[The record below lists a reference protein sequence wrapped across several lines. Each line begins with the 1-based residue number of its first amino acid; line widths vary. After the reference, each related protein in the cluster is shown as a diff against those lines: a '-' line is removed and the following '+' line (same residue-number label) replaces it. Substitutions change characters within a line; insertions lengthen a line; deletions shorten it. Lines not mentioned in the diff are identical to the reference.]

1 MLSASF
7 LYVIS
12 PLLKIK
18 IMKNIF
24 IKKNIQMYNKYP
36 NEVSSFY
43 FNLNKKNIISHTA
56 PHSEAWGCGN
66 NFSAQFSK
74 AKATLSLPACASVLR
89 I

>member
-1 MLSASF
+1 
-7 LYVIS
+7 
-12 PLLKIK
+12 
-18 IMKNIF
+18 MKNIF
-24 IKKNIQMYNKYP
+24 IKKNIQMYNKYQ

-43 FNLNKKNIISHTA
+43 FNLNKNMISHTA

-74 AKATLSLPACASVLR
+74 AKATLSLPACASVPR